1 MLFRPYVKTL
11 LLAGALASSLASRT
25 AWADAKQCKELAA
38 QVNGPEDNF
47 RPPLGATAQ
56 PQAPSKRVYLRSAPL
71 EQCAA
76 GQPFIVHG
84 DHVTVYKPYKGW
96 MQVMYI
102 AKSGDDY
109 SGWVKETE
117 LKLEGTMGLTDQ
129 AGEDDSPG
137 PGVEP
142 RGR

>member
-1 MLFRPYVKTL
+1 MLLRPSVKIL
-11 LLAGALASSLASRT
+11 LLAGAFACSLASRT
-25 AWADAKQCKELAA
+25 AWADSKQCQELADK
-38 QVNGPEDNF
+38 VSGPDDNF

-76 GQPFIVHG
+76 GQPFIVRG
-84 DHVTVYKPYKGW
+84 DNVTVYKPYKGW

-117 LKLEGTMGLTDQ
+117 LKMEGTMGLTDQ
-129 AGEDDSPG
+129 PGDDDTP
-137 PGVEP
+137 EP
-142 RGR
+142 DAKPQGR

>member
-11 LLAGALASSLASRT
+11 LLAGAFACSLAPQA
-25 AWADAKQCKELAA
+25 AWADAKQCKKLAG
-38 QVNGPEDNF
+38 QVSGPDDNF

-76 GQPFIVHG
+76 GQPFIVRG
-84 DHVTVYKPYKGW
+84 DNVTVYKPYKGW

-102 AKSGDDY
+102 AKTGDDY

-117 LKLEGTMGLTDQ
+117 LKMEGTMGLTDQ
-129 AGEDDSPG
+129 TGEDDIPD
-137 PGVEP
+137 P
-142 RGR
+142 RAKPQGQ